1 MNIDSSASKDISAIK
16 TIAKNNS
23 SAAAA
28 ADTASKRVSTS
39 YKTFDMVMK
48 LLQNGTETN
57 KFFERYGNGAQVGS
71 QVKITCPTVD
81 AKTRDGDGIYIKT
94 TNSFKISN
102 EPV

>member
-57 KFFERYGNGAQVGS
+57 KFFERYGNGAQV
-71 QVKITCPTVD
+71 TCPTVD